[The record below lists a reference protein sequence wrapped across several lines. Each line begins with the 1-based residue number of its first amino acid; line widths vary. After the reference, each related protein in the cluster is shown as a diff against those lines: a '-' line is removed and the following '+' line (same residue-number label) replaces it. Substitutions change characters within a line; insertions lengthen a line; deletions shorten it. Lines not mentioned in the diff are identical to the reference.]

1 MTLLRRMADEA
12 RDLLELVLLPG
23 IAAVLPWRL
32 CFRIFKL
39 LSRLDFLYASE
50 CHPALRHA
58 DALGWVHGDRRL
70 WLRTR
75 RLVTLV
81 DHADFYLSQTRSDRW
96 LARYVHVDG
105 HWPEPEKPGVLCTF
119 HWGAGMWAL
128 RHMGA
133 GALRAHAIVAPQV
146 AEAFPGRTVKLLY
159 SRARVRS
166 VAMALRT
173 DPIEPSHSP
182 RQILRTLHQGEQI
195 VAAVDVPSDT
205 VAAIESIQFLGAR
218 AHVPRGL
225 LRVAARAGI
234 PVTVYFTR
242 LGTDNG
248 DRFLTIRPLP
258 SRDDPAELMAEVFGF
273 LERAIEVDPAA
284 WHLWSV
290 APRFFDSTAPTVA
303 DDAPAVHAP

>member
-1 MTLLRRMADEA
+1 MGAEA
-12 RDLLELVLLPG
+12 RDLFELVLLPG

-32 CFRIFKL
+32 CFQVFKL
-39 LSRLDFLYASE
+39 LSRLDLLYAAE
-50 CHPALRHA
+50 CHQALRHA
-58 DALGWVHGDRRL
+58 DALGWVRGDRRL

-81 DHADFYLSQTRSDRW
+81 DHADFYLSRTRSDRW

-105 HWPEPEKPGVLCTF
+105 HWPAPGKPGVLCTF

-128 RHMGA
+128 RHIGA
-133 GALRAHAIVAPQV
+133 GSLRVHAIVAPQV

-166 VAMALRT
+166 VATALRT

-182 RQILRTLHQGEQI
+182 RPILRTLHLGEQI

-205 VAAIESIQFLGAR
+205 VAATESVRFLGAR

-225 LRVAARAGI
+225 LRVAAHAEI
-234 PVTVYFTR
+234 PVTVYLTR

-248 DRFLTIRPLP
+248 DRFLTIRSLR
-258 SRDDPAELMAEVFGF
+258 SRDNPAELMAEVFGF
-273 LERAIEVDPAA
+273 LERAIEIDPAA

-290 APRFFDSTAPTVA
+290 APRFFESAAAAIAEAP
-303 DDAPAVHAP
+303 PAVNTP